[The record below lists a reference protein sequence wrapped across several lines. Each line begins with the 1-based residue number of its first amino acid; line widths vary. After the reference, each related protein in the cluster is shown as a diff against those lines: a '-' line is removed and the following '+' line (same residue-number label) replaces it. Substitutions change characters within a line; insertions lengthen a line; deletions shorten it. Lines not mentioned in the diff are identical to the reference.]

1 VKGSPE
7 VKVKN
12 WMNKKV
18 VTISPEAGLK
28 DAIEIMYHHSIR
40 HLPVVENGKMIG
52 FVTESNLRQ
61 YLLTDIMSDLTMSDV
76 MIINPITIDPNASID
91 SAARLIHEYKIGG
104 LPVLEKRKLVGI
116 ITITDILGAFI
127 ELLGLLEEST
137 RLDVLIDE
145 KIGSIDD
152 VLKLIRDMGSKIIS
166 VGVDAQSA
174 RRKVY
179 YIRLKKSDINQI
191 ITEIE
196 KMGHKVL
203 SFMD

>member
-1 VKGSPE
+1 

-12 WMNKKV
+12 WMNKNV
-18 VTISPEAGLK
+18 VTISPDAGLR
-28 DAIEIMYHHSIR
+28 DAIEIMHHHSIR
-40 HLPVVENGKMIG
+40 HLPVVDNGTMLG

-61 YLLTDIMSDLTMSDV
+61 YLLTDMLNDLTTSDV
-76 MIINPITIDPNASID
+76 MIINPITVDSNASID
-91 SAARLIHEYKIGG
+91 YAARLIHEYKIGG

-137 RLDVLIDE
+137 RLDVLLNE
-145 KIGSIDD
+145 EHGSIDD

-166 VGVDAQSA
+166 VGVDTQSS

-179 YIRLKKSDINQI
+179 YIRLEKSDVKPI
-191 ITEIE
+191 IERIE
-196 KMGHKVL
+196 KQGHKVL
-203 SFMD
+203 SLID

>member
-1 VKGSPE
+1 

-12 WMNKKV
+12 WMNKNV
-18 VTISPEAGLK
+18 VTISPDAGLR
-28 DAIEIMYHHSIR
+28 DAIEIMHRYSIR
-40 HLPVVENGKMIG
+40 HLPVVEDGKMLG

-61 YLLTDIMSDLTMSDV
+61 YLLTDMLNELTTSDV
-76 MIINPITIDPNASID
+76 MIINPITIDSNASID

-137 RLDVLIDE
+137 RLDVLLDE
-145 KIGSIDD
+145 KRGSIDD
-152 VLKLIRDMGSKIIS
+152 VLKLIKETGSRIIS
-166 VGVDAQSA
+166 VGVDTQSS

-179 YIRLKKSDINQI
+179 YIRLEKTDVAPI
-191 ITEIE
+191 IE
-196 KMGHKVL
+196 KIEGQGHKVL
-203 SFMD
+203 SLID